1 MQHPF
6 LLYVPQSPGDV
17 KECQER
23 LEKDMRTLGTV
34 ACVKVGMRR
43 GGGIG
48 HSAFVTDAM
57 QQYGEVYEDIFRF
70 VSEVCDGQEPC
81 TIEGFK
87 VSQHEA
93 YKLERSS
100 RKCSNGCCCASLK
113 CLSNVQ
119 LISYMSGLYYVIRT
133 CQAVDVILCSSSFP
147 SSSFFSAS
155 SSYSSSYPS
164 SSSSSA
170 SSSSPEKI

>member
-57 QQYGEVYEDIFRF
+57 QQYGEVYEDIFRY

-100 RKCSNGCCCASLK
+100 RKCSNGCCCAFQPNQLK
-113 CLSNVQ
+113 GVYISWVHILILMVSQMCVCTHAIHSN
-119 LISYMSGLYYVIRT
+119 
-133 CQAVDVILCSSSFP
+133 
-147 SSSFFSAS
+147 
-155 SSYSSSYPS
+155 
-164 SSSSSA
+164 
-170 SSSSPEKI
+170 

>member
-57 QQYGEVYEDIFRF
+57 QQYGEVYENIFRF

-113 CLSNVQ
+113 CLSQ
-119 LISYMSGLYYVIRT
+119 YYVMRT
-133 CQAVDVILCSSSFP
+133 SHAVDVILCSSSFS